1 MGTNCA
7 PLVADLFLYC
17 YERDFMDSLNHDNQ
31 ADVIEAFNSTSRY
44 LDDLLN
50 IDNPYFEGMVNQ
62 IYPPEL
68 QLNKANI
75 SDTEAPFLDLHLSVA
90 NGFVSS
96 KIYDK
101 RDDFDFDIVNFPF
114 LDGDVPRRASYG
126 VYISQLIRFAR
137 VCNHVTDFNA
147 RNKCLT
153 AKLLQQ
159 GYRYHKLRKTFS
171 KFYRRHYELISKYN
185 VGLKTLLSEGLSEP
199 EFRHL
204 KQGIQEF
211 HRKYVLVPADKAANN
226 VVVVCR
232 LHYVNTL
239 KQELDG
245 TRAYLETDTDEVSV
259 VNAHLNDLP
268 VKFSVCVNEGQDK
281 LPTMYWLPKLHKRPY
296 KARFIANSSSCT
308 TTELSKLLTFCLTAI
323 KSHVIRYCETVY
335 ETSNKNWFWSIKN
348 SGEVLSKLKCRG
360 FRATSLSTYDFSTLY
375 TTLPHNLIKEK
386 LLDLIE
392 WTFKRALKNYGS
404 LYLACND
411 RKAFFTSSDQSRYTL
426 WSCQNVCDALS
437 YLLDNIYIRF
447 GTKLYRQIVGIP
459 MGTNCAPLVADLFLY
474 CYERD
479 FMDSLNHDNQ
489 ADVIEAFNSTSR
501 YLDDLLN
508 IDNPYFEGM
517 VNQIYPPELQLNK
530 ANISDTEA
538 PFLDLHLSVANG
550 FVSSKIYDK
559 RDDFDFDIVNF
570 PFLDGDVP
578 RRASYGVYI
587 SQLIRF
593 ARVCNHV
600 TDFNARNKCLT
611 AKLLQQ
617 GYRYHKLRKTF
628 SKFYRRHYEL
638 ISKYNVGLKTLL
650 SEGLSEPEFY
660 GDLVYKLKKLKGITD
675 FSLQFGK
682 IISRY
687 RRIGYNLN
695 VMRQSAC
702 LVFNPIMVDN
712 YAAFFNCTPVGR
724 ASDSMMAPT

>member
-1 MGTNCA
+1 MN
-7 PLVADLFLYC
+7 
-17 YERDFMDSLNHDNQ
+17 DFSNRWCKREGVEDN
-31 ADVIEAFNSTSRY
+31 ALKEWKRSIFTIV
-44 LDDLLN
+44 
-50 IDNPYFEGMVNQ
+50 
-62 IYPPEL
+62 
-68 QLNKANI
+68 
-75 SDTEAPFLDLHLSVA
+75 
-90 NGFVSS
+90 
-96 KIYDK
+96 DK
-101 RDDFDFDIVNFPF
+101 RIQF
-114 LDGDVPRRASYG
+114 Y
-126 VYISQLIRFAR
+126 SQ
-137 VCNHVTDFNA
+137 NTN
-147 RNKCLT
+147 
-153 AKLLQQ
+153 LLPP
-159 GYRYHKLRKTFS
+159 KRKS
-171 KFYRRHYELISKYN
+171 S
-185 VGLKTLLSEGLSEP
+185 
-199 EFRHL
+199 FRHL

-268 VKFSVCVNEGQDK
+268 VKFSVCVYEGQDK

-308 TTELSKLLTFCLTAI
+308 TTELSKLLTSCLTAI
-323 KSHVIRYCETVY
+323 KSHVIRYFETVY
-335 ETSNKNWFWSIKN
+335 ETTNKNWFRSIKN
-348 SGEVLSKLKCRG
+348 SGEVLNRLKCRG

-392 WTFKRALKNYGS
+392 WTFKRALK
-404 LYLACND
+404 LW
-411 RKAFFTSSDQSRYTL
+411 FTLFVMTERLFSHPLTKVGIHFGHVRMCATPYP
-426 WSCQNVCDALS
+426 
-437 YLLDNIYIRF
+437 NIYIRL

-479 FMDSLNHDNQ
+479 FMDSLNHDYQ
-489 ADVIEAFNSTSR
+489 ADVIEAFNFTSR

-517 VNQIYPPELQLNK
+517 VNQIYPSVLQLNK

-550 FVSSKIYDK
+550 FVSSEIYDK

-570 PFLDGDVP
+570 PLLDGDVR
-578 RRASYGVYI
+578 RRASYDVYI

-628 SKFYRRHYEL
+628 SKFYRRH
-638 ISKYNVGLKTLL
+638 
-650 SEGLSEPEFY
+650 
-660 GDLVYKLKKLKGITD
+660 
-675 FSLQFGK
+675 
-682 IISRY
+682 
-687 RRIGYNLN
+687 
-695 VMRQSAC
+695 
-702 LVFNPIMVDN
+702 
-712 YAAFFNCTPVGR
+712 
-724 ASDSMMAPT
+724 